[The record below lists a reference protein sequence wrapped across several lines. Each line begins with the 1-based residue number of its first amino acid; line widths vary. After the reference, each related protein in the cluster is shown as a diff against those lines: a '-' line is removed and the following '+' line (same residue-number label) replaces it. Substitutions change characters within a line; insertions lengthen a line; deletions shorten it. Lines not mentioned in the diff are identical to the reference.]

1 MMDLILK
8 EKTHKTDGRAGGVAC
23 YLRTDL
29 LYSRL
34 IAYED
39 DELEVIWIKVMP
51 KRLPRTVSCILIAC
65 IYYTHQTDH
74 LKMREH
80 IIT

>member
-1 MMDLILK
+1 MGNDSLHLHGFDLERK
-8 EKTHKTDGRAGGVAC
+8 YRKNGRAGGVAC
-23 YLRTDL
+23 YLRSYL

-51 KRLPRTVSCILIAC
+51 K
-65 IYYTHQTDH
+65 
-74 LKMREH
+74 
-80 IIT
+80 

>member
-1 MMDLILK
+1 MALHLSPCSK
-8 EKTHKTDGRAGGVAC
+8 SV
-23 YLRTDL
+23 L

-51 KRLPRTVSCILIAC
+51 KRLPRTVSCYILHAANR
-65 IYYTHQTDH
+65 
-74 LKMREH
+74 LLENA
-80 IIT
+80 